1 LKRRKNEGEKRRE
14 KMRGE
19 KKGRGKKKDTRRAK
33 IRAKV
38 RSCLTHQDMQVF
50 PYFGLQIM
58 TSTVLG
64 ENVHSAVV
72 SGDIGRT
79 DPALCRGPIGLPI
92 ALLLEIACRRA
103 HFFSKR
109 NRESAKTG
117 EKKEKMKRSA
127 KEREKQR
134 KQ

>member
-1 LKRRKNEGEKRRE
+1 
-14 KMRGE
+14 
-19 KKGRGKKKDTRRAK
+19 
-33 IRAKV
+33 
-38 RSCLTHQDMQVF
+38 MQVF